1 MASKYTNSSKIRAD
15 GKILELSAWAQ
26 QLGCPVQTLISR
38 LDRGWDPVRAV
49 TEKPTAG
56 PANRG
61 IKVAAEI
68 LVGDEVDRVLAGSRN
83 SKTAVRDRAM
93 IVVSYRAGLRC
104 CELLRLK
111 PKDID
116 QAAKTIRIL
125 HGKGDKAR
133 VVGIDAK
140 AWEILQTWIRERD
153 QFAITSDSPL
163 FCTREGKPIA
173 SRQVRAMMNRRGK
186 NAGLEK
192 HVHLHGLR
200 HTMASEMAAEG
211 VALLDICGALGHA
224 NASTTNRYLQQLNP
238 TSVLDAMRS
247 RSWGAGTQPRADVSK
262 CTNPAPGWLERL
274 RADIGDDRLLLF
286 HDARSDADRFRAVIL
301 LMD

>member
-1 MASKYTNSSKIRAD
+1 MKRPAWNKGLKIPAEVLVND
-15 GKILELSAWAQ
+15 EID
-26 QLGCPVQTLISR
+26 R
-38 LDRGWDPVRAV
+38 LLQ
-49 TEKPTAG
+49 
-56 PANRG
+56 
-61 IKVAAEI
+61 AAPK
-68 LVGDEVDRVLAGSRN
+68 
-83 SKTAVRDRAM
+83 SKTAVRDRAI

-104 CELLRLK
+104 CEVLRLM

-133 VVGIDAK
+133 TVGIDAR
-140 AWEILQTWIRERD
+140 AWAVLQEWIDER
-153 QFAITSDSPL
+153 QHFATSPGSPL

-186 NAGLEK
+186 KAQLEK

-211 VALLDICGALGHA
+211 VPLLDICGALGHA

-238 TSVLDAMRS
+238 TSVLNAMRG
-247 RSWGAGTQPRADVSK
+247 RTWGGAPTAAAAPH
-262 CTNPAPGWLERL
+262 CTTLLQPGWLDRL
-274 RADIGDDRLLLF
+274 RADIGERLFLF
-286 HDARSDADRFRAVIL
+286 HDARSQANDFRAVIL
-301 LMD
+301 LLD